1 MHSRYFIWEGLDMW
15 SQDKIVEY
23 LSNNLRYKRFEH
35 SLSVRDTA
43 VKLAKFY
50 KADVEKARL
59 AGLVHDCAKD
69 KSGEELLS
77 IASAA
82 GYHIDEVSLD
92 SPKLLHG
99 VVGAIIAK
107 EVMGIEDED
116 VLNAVIYHT
125 TGRKGMST
133 LEKIIYIAD
142 YVEPLREFP
151 GVEKM
156 RQDVYVNLDSAM
168 LYAFDSTIRYV
179 IERGQMIHPYS
190 VEGRNHVIIESRR

>member
-1 MHSRYFIWEGLDMW
+1 MW

-23 LSNNLRYKRFEH
+23 LRSNLRYKRFEH

-43 VKLAKFY
+43 VELAKFH

-69 KSGEELLS
+69 KSGEELLG

-82 GYHIDEVSLD
+82 GYHVDEISMD

-99 VVGAIIAK
+99 LVGAIIAK
-107 EVMGIEDED
+107 DVMGIEDED
-116 VLNAVIYHT
+116 VLNAVTYHT
-125 TGRKGMST
+125 TGRKGMSM

-151 GVEKM
+151 GVDKM

-190 VEGRNHVIIESRR
+190 VEGRNYVIIESRR